1 MHVAVDPHREK
12 QGTVVE
18 IGGGAQWT
26 RTRWASV
33 VLKAGAQLMPR
44 LQSEVKVV
52 MRHPVDALDC
62 NRKWRCGG
70 LKSGPGVVSCN
81 RRWARS
87 RQKRTEVCGGAP
99 SLEAMADVVG
109 WHRGSGRRISLGG
122 LVAVDSEDRAGEGT
136 AWIRMWCMVGIKDGP
151 RGSTD
156 SL

>member
-1 MHVAVDPHREK
+1 MHVEVDPRREK
-12 QGTVVE
+12 QGAVVE

-33 VLKAGAQLMPR
+33 VLKAGAQLMSQ

-52 MRHPVDALDC
+52 MWRPVDALGC

-87 RQKRTEVCGGAP
+87 RQK
-99 SLEAMADVVG
+99 
-109 WHRGSGRRISLGG
+109 
-122 LVAVDSEDRAGEGT
+122 
-136 AWIRMWCMVGIKDGP
+136 
-151 RGSTD
+151 
-156 SL
+156 